1 MPYAIYLAWMHR
13 RVATAR
19 YCLSLTCALSLV
31 ACGGGGG
38 GGGGTVSS
46 SGPTLVSVSPTS
58 MNFSAAS
65 TSAPVP
71 ASQIG
76 TATVSGLTSGTLFV
90 RIDIDGQVIA
100 SATNLQIINQAQ
112 GQITINPGL
121 PASLGLGTHTSTITV
136 SACTTDPACSGAQLA
151 GSPKIINV
159 TYVIGS
165 SAHVVPDAVAP
176 HIGTTNKPDTVILRG
191 QGFTSATTVKFGA
204 AAGTILSIPSDTEI
218 RASYPALATGNH
230 AVTLN
235 NGAIPFSAT
244 LNIGTAP
251 AYASTILSY
260 PTLPQQ
266 IRGFAYDADRKAIL
280 VGAGF
285 ATSST
290 NRIWRYS
297 FSGGVWSAAPA
308 AVTFADL
315 RDFTLS
321 SSGTQLLAI
330 ADRSMSQLDPVTL
343 ASLSTTPKP
352 TSFVDPGEYLKQL
365 AVANDGNVAVT
376 TGYDLGSGSSIL
388 YFYSISQ
395 STFSMPTFMGG
406 GSIIR
411 LLNYATTGASGD
423 GSTLAM
429 VEANL
434 TPDQSVARYAASN
447 GTLTST
453 SQLLHYITLDRK
465 QNINGPVF
473 DRTGSR
479 VAVANFTNNYV
490 FPVYDAN
497 SNMLGLLPSNTAA
510 FVISPDG
517 TRAYT
522 IEMNPNCRIRA
533 FDLVNTFGG
542 NIPLTEIINSGYPTA
557 TVFCPANGTPVTD
570 IRLLVSPDGGTLFMA
585 GNVQVVIVPLP

>member
-1 MPYAIYLAWMHR
+1 L
-13 RVATAR
+13 
-19 YCLSLTCALSLV
+19 LLV
-31 ACGGGGG
+31 AASFLASCGGGGG
-38 GGGGTVSS
+38 GGSGGGSIGGSS
-46 SGPTLVSVSPTS
+46 PAGPTLVSVSPTS
-58 MNFSAAS
+58 MTFSAAS

-76 TATVSGLTSGTLFV
+76 MATVSGLTSEALFV

-100 SATNLQIINQAQ
+100 FATNLQIINQTQ
-112 GQITINPGL
+112 GQVTINPGL
-121 PASLGLGTHTSTITV
+121 PANLGLGTHTTTITI
-136 SACTTDPACSGAQLA
+136 SACTTDPTCSGAQLA

-191 QGFTSATTVKFGA
+191 QGFTSATTVKFGTT
-204 AAGTILSIPSDTEI
+204 AGTILSIPSDTEI

-244 LNIGTAP
+244 LNIVAAP

-260 PTLPQQ
+260 PTFPQQ
-266 IRGFAYDADRKAIL
+266 IRGFTYDADRKTIL

-285 ATSST
+285 PTSST
-290 NRIWRYS
+290 NKIWRYT
-297 FSGGVWSAAPA
+297 FSGGVWSTVPS
-308 AVTFADL
+308 AVTFVDL
-315 RDFTLS
+315 RDFVLS
-321 SSGTQLLAI
+321 PNGNQLLAI

-343 ASLSTTPKP
+343 ASLSATPKP
-352 TSFVDPGEYLKQL
+352 TSIVDPGEYLKQL

-388 YFYSISQ
+388 YFYSIAQ

-411 LLNYATTGASGD
+411 LLNYATAGASSD

-434 TPDQSVARYAASN
+434 SPDQSVARYAASN
-447 GTLTST
+447 GTLSST
-453 SQLLHYITLDRK
+453 SQLLHYITPDSK
-465 QNINGPVF
+465 QNINGPAF
-473 DRTGSR
+473 DRNGSR
-479 VAVANFTNNYV
+479 MAVANFTNNFI

-522 IEMNPNCRIRA
+522 LEMNPNCRVRA
-533 FDLVNTFGG
+533 FDLINTFGG
-542 NIPLTEIINSGYPTA
+542 NIPLTEIVNSAYPTA
-557 TVFCPANGTPVTD
+557 SVLCPANGAPVTD
-570 IRLLVSPDGGTLFMA
+570 IRMLVSPDGGTLFMA